1 MNFFRKNKSINFI
14 LLLSYL
20 LLVSVTAVHHHN
32 LLIDTSSEKEYS
44 NFNQN
49 TSVKLHDHS
58 KCLVINFS
66 SLKITDT
73 KNVEKSINVTKE
85 EIILSLE
92 NYSIEKN
99 YAFNDK
105 QLRAPPSF
113 HS

>member
-1 MNFFRKNKSINFI
+1 MSFFRENRSINFF

-20 LLVSVTAVHHHN
+20 LLVSVTAVHHHK
-32 LLIDTSSEKEYS
+32 LLIETTSEKKYS
-44 NFNQN
+44 DFNQN
-49 TSVKLHDHS
+49 NSAKVHDHS
-58 KCLVINFS
+58 KCLITNFS

-73 KNVEKSINVTKE
+73 KNVEKSISVTKE

-113 HS
+113 L